1 MQDRRGCPVST
12 ASRAAVDDF
21 EQALWRLSSFYGDP
35 LGDLDAA
42 STVDPGWMLP
52 HVMRAGFL
60 LTLTEHHLL
69 APAREALETAARC
82 CGNERE
88 QAHLA
93 AAQRA
98 WAGDWQGACELWEC
112 LLLDHPCDHLAL
124 QLAHLFDF
132 YRGDAR
138 ELRLRVARV
147 LPEWPRDDALYPYV
161 LGMYAFGLEEN
172 HLYPQAEAVG
182 REALG
187 GGARVPWAVHAVTHV
202 MEMQGRHDEGR
213 AWLQSQ
219 RRNWS
224 EDDNGLRGHNAW
236 HLALFHLEAMDL
248 DGALRVYD
256 GEVAPLIEGGLTLQR
271 LDAAAMLWRLQ
282 LLGADV
288 GPRWQALAAR
298 WARDTEAVG
307 HYAFNDAHA
316 LMACLG
322 AGDVAGAE
330 ALLAQVIDQA
340 QTQPGLNRAMAQEV
354 GLPLMCGLIA
364 FARQD
369 WDTAAAHL
377 APLRAVAH
385 RFGGSHAQRDLIDLT
400 LMAACSRGSH
410 RSLGRALLNE
420 RVLAKGFTPQAAF
433 WQQQMGV
440 VASARR

>member
-1 MQDRRGCPVST
+1 MRDRRGCPVST
-12 ASRAAVDDF
+12 ASDAAQEHV

-35 LGDLDAA
+35 LGDLEAA
-42 STVDPGWMLP
+42 SAADPGWMLP

-60 LTLTEHHLL
+60 LTLTERHLL
-69 APAREALETAARC
+69 AAAAEALDAAARC
-82 CGNERE
+82 HGNERE
-88 QAHLA
+88 RAHLA

-98 WAGDWQGACELWEC
+98 LAGDWLGACERWEG
-112 LLLDHPCDHLAL
+112 LLLDHPRDALAL

-147 LPEWPRDDALYPYV
+147 LPEWPRNEGLYPYV

-182 REALG
+182 REALD
-187 GGARVPWAVHAVTHV
+187 GGARVPWAVHAVAHV

-248 DGALRVYD
+248 DGALQVYD
-256 GEVAPLIEGGLTLQR
+256 NEVAPLIESGLTLQR
-271 LDAAAMLWRLQ
+271 LDAAALLWRLQ
-282 LLGADV
+282 LLGAGV
-288 GPRWQALAAR
+288 GPRCQALAAR
-298 WARDTEAVG
+298 WALDADATG
-307 HYAFNDAHA
+307 HYAFNDVHA

-330 ALLAQVIDQA
+330 ALLSRVIEQA

-354 GLPLMCGLIA
+354 GLPLMRGLIA

-369 WDTAAAHL
+369 WDTTVTHL

-400 LMAACSRGSH
+400 LMSACARGAH
-410 RSLGRALLNE
+410 RALGRALLNE
-420 RVLAKGFTPQAAF
+420 RVLAKGTTPQ
-433 WQQQMGV
+433 
-440 VASARR
+440 VAHWRSRLG

>member
-1 MQDRRGCPVST
+1 MRDRRGCPVST
-12 ASRAAVDDF
+12 ASDAALDHF

-35 LGDLDAA
+35 LADLDAA
-42 STVDPGWMLP
+42 STADPGWMLP
-52 HVMRAGFL
+52 HVARAGFL
-60 LTLTEHHLL
+60 LSLTERHLL
-69 APAREALETAARC
+69 APAREALEAAARRQ
-82 CGNERE
+82 GHERE

-98 WAGDWQGACELWEC
+98 LTGDWQGACDLWERV
-112 LLLDHPCDHLAL
+112 LLDHPRDLLAL

-147 LPEWPRDDALYPYV
+147 LPEWPRDDGLYPYV

-172 HLYPQAEAVG
+172 HLYPQAEAAG
-182 REALG
+182 REALE
-187 GGARVPWAVHAVTHV
+187 GGAHVPWAVHAVAHV

-248 DGALRVYD
+248 DGALQVYD
-256 GEVAPLIEGGLTLQR
+256 TEVAPLIEGGLTLQR

-288 GPRWQALAAR
+288 AHRWQVLASR
-298 WARDTEAVG
+298 WAREPEATG

-316 LMACLG
+316 LMAFLG
-322 AGDVAGAE
+322 AGDVAAAE
-330 ALLAQVIDQA
+330 ALLARVIGQA

-354 GLPLMCGLIA
+354 GLPLMRGLIA
-364 FARQD
+364 FALED
-369 WDTAAAHL
+369 WDTAVAHL

-400 LMAACSRGSH
+400 LMSACAHGAH

-420 RVLAKGFTPQAAF
+420 RVLAKGFTPQVAF

-440 VASARR
+440 VACARR

>member
-12 ASRAAVDDF
+12 ASKAALDHV

-42 STVDPGWMLP
+42 SAADPGWMLP

-60 LTLTEHHLL
+60 LSLTERHLL
-69 APAREALETAARC
+69 APAREALDEAARC
-82 CGNERE
+82 HGNERE
-88 QAHLA
+88 QAHLG

-98 WAGDWQGACELWEC
+98 LAGDWQGACELWERV
-112 LLLDHPCDHLAL
+112 LLDHPCDPLAL

-147 LPEWPRDDALYPYV
+147 LPQWSRDDALYPYV

-182 REALG
+182 REALD

-202 MEMQGRHDEGR
+202 MEMQGRHDDGR

-256 GEVAPLIEGGLTLQR
+256 GEVAPLIEDGLTLQR
-271 LDAAAMLWRLQ
+271 LDAAALLWRLH

-288 GPRWQALAAR
+288 GSRWQALAAR
-298 WARDTEAVG
+298 WARDTDAIG

-316 LMACLG
+316 LMARLG
-322 AGDVAGAE
+322 AGDVSGAE
-330 ALLAQVIDQA
+330 ALLAQAIDQA

-354 GLPLMCGLIA
+354 GLPLMRGLIA
-364 FARQD
+364 YARQD
-369 WDTAAAHL
+369 WDTAVTHL

-400 LMAACSRGSH
+400 LMDACARGAH
-410 RSLGRALLNE
+410 HSLGRALLNE
-420 RVLAKGFTPQAAF
+420 RVLAKGPTPQ
-433 WQQQMGV
+433 V
-440 VASARR
+440 VHWRSRLG

>member
-1 MQDRRGCPVST
+1 MRDRRGCPVST
-12 ASRAAVDDF
+12 ASDAAQEHV

-42 STVDPGWMLP
+42 SAADSGWMLP

-60 LTLTEHHLL
+60 LSLTERHLL
-69 APAREALETAARC
+69 APAREALDVAARC
-82 CGNERE
+82 HGNERE

-98 WAGDWQGACELWEC
+98 LAGDWQGACELWERV
-112 LLLDHPCDHLAL
+112 LLDHPCDALAL

-147 LPEWPRDDALYPYV
+147 LPEWPRDDGLYPYV

-182 REALG
+182 REALD

-224 EDDNGLRGHNAW
+224 EDNNGLRGHNAW

-256 GEVAPLIEGGLTLQR
+256 SEVAPLIEEGLTLQR
-271 LDAAAMLWRLQ
+271 LDAAALLWRLQ

-288 GPRWQALAAR
+288 GPRWQVLAAR
-298 WARDTEAVG
+298 WARETEAIG

-316 LMACLG
+316 LMAGLG
-322 AGDVAGAE
+322 AGNVGGAE
-330 ALLAQVIDQA
+330 ALLARAIDQA
-340 QTQPGLNRAMAQEV
+340 QTQPGLNRTMAQEV
-354 GLPLMCGLIA
+354 GLPLMRGLIA

-369 WDTAAAHL
+369 WDAAVTHL

-385 RFGGSHAQRDLIDLT
+385 RLGGSHAQRDLIDLT
-400 LMAACSRGSH
+400 LMAACSRSSQ
-410 RSLGRALLNE
+410 RALGRALLNE
-420 RVLAKGFTPQAAF
+420 RVLAKGPTPQ
-433 WQQQMGV
+433 
-440 VASARR
+440 VAHWRSRLG